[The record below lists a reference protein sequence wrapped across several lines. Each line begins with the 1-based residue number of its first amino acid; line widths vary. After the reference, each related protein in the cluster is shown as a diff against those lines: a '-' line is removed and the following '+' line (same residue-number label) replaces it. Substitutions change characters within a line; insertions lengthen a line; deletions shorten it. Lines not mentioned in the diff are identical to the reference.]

1 MNNSNDVNALKQ
13 KYPTGTK
20 IRLVKMNNCQAVP
33 QGAIGVVKFVDDRG
47 TIHMK
52 WDNNSE
58 LGLIEGV
65 DEFQIMETEMFY
77 ESKAIAPFT
86 TKAKLNRNT
95 EQMFLNDVSIDK
107 EIILSDFNYQYF
119 KNHLNEEYN
128 FIREY
133 RNILSKR
140 NDTFPCLLIRGET
153 SSDAMIVQSNE
164 SNSIENYSYISD
176 VKSLLMKMH
185 RGLNENIIQVS
196 FVRKE
201 AKLDVEPSKVEKI
214 IRLTEQDFNYFSKNM
229 LNDYKFI
236 NDHQQLMYEDKNG
249 IQHCLLVIGDE
260 HDEGILI
267 QSEGFSYARYWAL
280 LPNANLWIEQQY
292 LSDMIENQWDIEKLK
307 EDRIRVLIVEPD
319 QAPKLS
325 VIDNTL
331 ESLQKIV
338 GGYIESVWLS
348 DSASLILNEEGKIE
362 NLPPNRRLDQDIIVG
377 TFLIVGTNDS
387 EYLCSLCDEDVEK
400 YQEEFKEIEHLTME
414 DLK

>member
-1 MNNSNDVNALKQ
+1 M
-13 KYPTGTK
+13 
-20 IRLVKMNNCQAVP
+20 
-33 QGAIGVVKFVDDRG
+33 
-47 TIHMK
+47 
-52 WDNNSE
+52 
-58 LGLIEGV
+58 
-65 DEFQIMETEMFY
+65 
-77 ESKAIAPFT
+77 
-86 TKAKLNRNT
+86 KAKLNRNT

-400 YQEEFKEIEHLTME
+400 YQ
-414 DLK
+414 

>member
-292 LSDMIENQWDIEKLK
+292 LSDMI
-307 EDRIRVLIVEPD
+307 
-319 QAPKLS
+319 
-325 VIDNTL
+325 
-331 ESLQKIV
+331 
-338 GGYIESVWLS
+338 
-348 DSASLILNEEGKIE
+348 
-362 NLPPNRRLDQDIIVG
+362 
-377 TFLIVGTNDS
+377 
-387 EYLCSLCDEDVEK
+387 
-400 YQEEFKEIEHLTME
+400 
-414 DLK
+414 